1 MKKRK
6 IDNSRIR
13 FEAEIFLFGFSSDE
27 IHAEGGG
34 RANAVGAR
42 YHIGT
47 FNSYHASTFISVVD
61 ERG

>member
-1 MKKRK
+1 M
-6 IDNSRIR
+6 
-13 FEAEIFLFGFSSDE
+13 FGFGAQTSVV
-27 IHAEGGG
+27 AGGAK
-34 RANAVGAR
+34 ANAVGVR